1 MKHLKNLLALVTIFT
16 GISILACWL
25 STYWGI
31 YLGEYEVFFS
41 YGVLHAAIESSNIV
55 VASSDNFLLY
65 PMYTWLQK
73 LTSYIQM
80 YGVVKMTISYLA
92 IGLVLFSIVKS
103 KELNRINKFFLSL
116 IFLLLFL
123 ESFFFIQNVRIGTLL
138 SIGAFVY
145 LLTFKN
151 DKIVHKLVFYVL
163 IFLAITNRIQIA
175 VILSLLSVFFVLMY
189 FRTALFRHTFLFF
202 ILSILAYI
210 TFLLLANMDL
220 DHSKNY
226 VNYERDFYD
235 KMNVTVSGSPLDSN
249 IETQNIKKYARILFI
264 EDGEALDSIEYTSL
278 LKHKTLYSYI
288 FKNTDFTRIYISKIS
303 QAYQELKSRYLPML
317 FLFVWLLGNLLLF
330 DKQKRIKHLLSLL
343 LFIGLFA
350 FINLVAVLY
359 ADVIYSF
366 LGFFIFIFILYINQS
381 KVFGKSLLIN
391 TISSLL
397 LLLQFSVYST
407 NLLNELKLKDL
418 NYHLI
423 ENEILEDKEQ
433 GVKSIV
439 SYLSYQEIM
448 SPNIF
453 KSHYILLDQLT
464 FLDLG
469 TLNGIP
475 MFSKERSK
483 LFGKENQS
491 LAHRI
496 DWVIENNQG
505 ILYSDDFFSA
515 FYPLYLQKVYDLHVN
530 FEPIQAFDNCEIKK
544 YKISYQTSKNKSPEH
559 VLFN

>member
-1 MKHLKNLLALVTIFT
+1 MKHSKNLLALVTIFT

-25 STYWGI
+25 ARYWGI

-41 YGVLHAAIESSNIV
+41 YGVLHAANESSNIV

-73 LTSYIQM
+73 LTFHIQM

-92 IGLVLFSIVKS
+92 IGLILFSIVKN

-123 ESFFFIQNVRIGTLL
+123 ETFFFIQNVRIGTLL
-138 SIGAFVY
+138 SIGALVS

-151 DKIVHKLVFYVL
+151 YTLVHKLIFYAL

-189 FRTALFRHTFLFF
+189 FRTSLFRHAFLFF
-202 ILSILAYI
+202 ILSILAYT

-235 KMNVTVSGSPLDSN
+235 KMNVTVSGSPIDSN

-288 FKNTDFTRIYISKIS
+288 FKNPDFTSIYISKIS
-303 QAYQELKSRYLPML
+303 QAYQETKSRYLPMV
-317 FLFVWLLGNLLLF
+317 FLFIWLLGNLLFF

-343 LFIGLFA
+343 LFTGLFA

-359 ADVIYSF
+359 TDVIYSF
-366 LGFFIFIFILYINQS
+366 LVFIIFIFLFYINQS
-381 KVFGKSLLIN
+381 KVFGKTHLIN
-391 TISSLL
+391 TISMLL
-397 LLLQFSVYST
+397 LAFQVSLYSK
-407 NLLNELKLKDL
+407 NLLHELKLKDS

-453 KSHYILLDQLT
+453 KSHRVLLDQLA
-464 FLDLG
+464 FLDYG

-491 LAHRI
+491 LAQRI

>member
-1 MKHLKNLLALVTIFT
+1 MKHSKNLLALVTIFT

-25 STYWGI
+25 ARYWGI

-41 YGVLHAAIESSNIV
+41 YGVLHAAIESSNII

-73 LTSYIQM
+73 LTFDIQM

-92 IGLVLFSIVKS
+92 IGLILFSIVKN

-123 ESFFFIQNVRIGTLL
+123 ETFFFIQNVRIGTLL
-138 SIGAFVY
+138 SIGALVS

-151 DKIVHKLVFYVL
+151 YTLVHKLIFYAL

-189 FRTALFRHTFLFF
+189 FRTSLFRHTFLFF
-202 ILSILAYI
+202 ILSILAYT

-235 KMNVTVSGSPLDSN
+235 KMNVTVSGSPIDSN

-288 FKNTDFTRIYISKIS
+288 FKNPDFTSIYISKIS
-303 QAYQELKSRYLPML
+303 QAYQETKSRYLPMVLL
-317 FLFVWLLGNLLLF
+317 FIWLLGNLLFF

-343 LFIGLFA
+343 LFTGLFA

-359 ADVIYSF
+359 TDVIYSF
-366 LGFFIFIFILYINQS
+366 LVFIIFIFLFYINQS
-381 KVFGKSLLIN
+381 KVFGKTHLIN
-391 TISSLL
+391 TISMLL
-397 LLLQFSVYST
+397 LAFQVSLYSK
-407 NLLNELKLKDL
+407 NLLHELKLKDS

-423 ENEILEDKEQ
+423 ENEILEDKEH
-433 GVKSIV
+433 GIKSIV

-448 SPNIF
+448 NPNIF
-453 KSHYILLDQLT
+453 KSHYILLDQLA
-464 FLDLG
+464 FLDFG

-475 MFSKERSK
+475 MLSKERSK

-491 LAHRI
+491 LAQRI

-544 YKISYQTSKNKSPEH
+544 YKISY
-559 VLFN
+559 

>member
-1 MKHLKNLLALVTIFT
+1 MKHSKNLLALVTIFT

-25 STYWGI
+25 ARYWGI

-41 YGVLHAAIESSNIV
+41 YGVLHAAIESSNII

-73 LTSYIQM
+73 LTFDIQM

-92 IGLVLFSIVKS
+92 IGLILFSIVKN

-123 ESFFFIQNVRIGTLL
+123 ETFFFIQNVRIGTLL
-138 SIGAFVY
+138 SIGALVS

-151 DKIVHKLVFYVL
+151 YTLVHKLIFYAL

-189 FRTALFRHTFLFF
+189 FRTSLFRHTFLFF
-202 ILSILAYI
+202 ILSILAYT

-235 KMNVTVSGSPLDSN
+235 KMNVTVSGSPIDSN

-288 FKNTDFTRIYISKIS
+288 FKNPDFTSIYISKIS
-303 QAYQELKSRYLPML
+303 QAYQETKSRYLPMVLL
-317 FLFVWLLGNLLLF
+317 FIWLLGNLLFF

-343 LFIGLFA
+343 LFTGLFA

-359 ADVIYSF
+359 TDVIYSF
-366 LGFFIFIFILYINQS
+366 LVFIIFIFLFYINQS
-381 KVFGKSLLIN
+381 KVFGKTHLIN
-391 TISSLL
+391 TISMLL
-397 LLLQFSVYST
+397 LAFQVSLYSK
-407 NLLNELKLKDL
+407 NLLHELKLKDS

-423 ENEILEDKEQ
+423 ENEILEDKEH
-433 GVKSIV
+433 GIKSIV

-448 SPNIF
+448 NPNIF
-453 KSHYILLDQLT
+453 KSHYILLDQLA
-464 FLDLG
+464 FLDFG

-475 MFSKERSK
+475 MLSKERSK

-491 LAHRI
+491 LAQRI
-496 DWVIENNQG
+496 DWVIKNNQG
-505 ILYSDDFFSA
+505 ILYSEDFFSA

-544 YKISYQTSKNKSPEH
+544 YKISY
-559 VLFN
+559 

>member
-1 MKHLKNLLALVTIFT
+1 LKHSKNLLALVTIFT

-25 STYWGI
+25 ARYWGI

-73 LTSYIQM
+73 LTFDIQM

-92 IGLVLFSIVKS
+92 IGLILFSIVKN

-123 ESFFFIQNVRIGTLL
+123 ETFFFIQNVRIGTLL
-138 SIGAFVY
+138 SIGALVS

-151 DKIVHKLVFYVL
+151 YTLVHKLIFYVL

-189 FRTALFRHTFLFF
+189 FRTSLFRHTFLFF
-202 ILSILAYI
+202 ILSILAYT

-235 KMNVTVSGSPLDSN
+235 KMNVTVSGSPIDSN

-288 FKNTDFTRIYISKIS
+288 FKNPDFTSIYISKIS
-303 QAYQELKSRYLPML
+303 QAYQETKSRYLPMV
-317 FLFVWLLGNLLLF
+317 FLFIWLLGNLLFF

-343 LFIGLFA
+343 LFTGLFA

-359 ADVIYSF
+359 TDVIYSF
-366 LGFFIFIFILYINQS
+366 LVFIIFIFLFYINQS
-381 KVFGKSLLIN
+381 KVFGKTHLIN
-391 TISSLL
+391 TISMLL
-397 LLLQFSVYST
+397 LAFQVSLYSK
-407 NLLNELKLKDL
+407 NLLHELKLKDS

-433 GVKSIV
+433 GIKSIV

-448 SPNIF
+448 NPNIF
-453 KSHYILLDQLT
+453 KSQYILLDQLA
-464 FLDLG
+464 FLDFG

-475 MFSKERSK
+475 MLSKERSK

-491 LAHRI
+491 LAQRI

-530 FEPIQAFDNCEIKK
+530 FEPIHAFDNCEIKK
-544 YKISYQTSKNKSPEH
+544 YKISY
-559 VLFN
+559 

>member
-1 MKHLKNLLALVTIFT
+1 
-16 GISILACWL
+16 
-25 STYWGI
+25 
-31 YLGEYEVFFS
+31 
-41 YGVLHAAIESSNIV
+41 
-55 VASSDNFLLY
+55 
-65 PMYTWLQK
+65 MYTWLQK
-73 LTSYIQM
+73 LTFHIQM

-92 IGLVLFSIVKS
+92 IGLILFSIVKN
-103 KELNRINKFFLSL
+103 KELNRINKFFLSI

-123 ESFFFIQNVRIGTLL
+123 ETFFFIQNVRIGTLL
-138 SIGAFVY
+138 SIGALVS

-151 DKIVHKLVFYVL
+151 YTLVHKLIFYVL

-189 FRTALFRHTFLFF
+189 FRTSLFRHTFLFF
-202 ILSILAYI
+202 ILSILAYT

-235 KMNVTVSGSPLDSN
+235 KMNVTVSGSPIDSN

-288 FKNTDFTRIYISKIS
+288 FKNPDFTSIYISKIS
-303 QAYQELKSRYLPML
+303 QAYQETKSRYLPMV
-317 FLFVWLLGNLLLF
+317 FLFIWLLGNLLFF

-343 LFIGLFA
+343 LFTGLFA

-359 ADVIYSF
+359 TDVIYSF
-366 LGFFIFIFILYINQS
+366 LVFIIFIFLFYINQS
-381 KVFGKSLLIN
+381 KVFGKTHLIN
-391 TISSLL
+391 TISMLL
-397 LLLQFSVYST
+397 LAFQVSLYSK
-407 NLLNELKLKDL
+407 NLLHELKLKDS

-433 GVKSIV
+433 GIKSIV

-448 SPNIF
+448 NPNIF
-453 KSHYILLDQLT
+453 KSQYILLDQLA
-464 FLDLG
+464 FLDFG

-475 MFSKERSK
+475 MLSKERSK

-491 LAHRI
+491 LAQRI

-544 YKISYQTSKNKSPEH
+544 YKISY
-559 VLFN
+559 

>member
-1 MKHLKNLLALVTIFT
+1 MKHSKNLLALVTIFT

-25 STYWGI
+25 ARYWGI

-73 LTSYIQM
+73 LTFHIQM

-92 IGLVLFSIVKS
+92 IGLILFSIVKN
-103 KELNRINKFFLSL
+103 KELNRINKFFLSI

-123 ESFFFIQNVRIGTLL
+123 ETFFFIQNVRIGTLL
-138 SIGAFVY
+138 SIGALVS

-151 DKIVHKLVFYVL
+151 YTLVHKLIFYVL

-189 FRTALFRHTFLFF
+189 FRTSLFRHTFLFF
-202 ILSILAYI
+202 ILSILAYT

-235 KMNVTVSGSPLDSN
+235 KMNVTVSGSPIDSN

-288 FKNTDFTRIYISKIS
+288 FKNPDFTSIYISKIS
-303 QAYQELKSRYLPML
+303 QAYQETKSRYLPMV
-317 FLFVWLLGNLLLF
+317 FLFIWLLGNLLFF

-343 LFIGLFA
+343 LFTGLFA

-359 ADVIYSF
+359 TDVIYSF
-366 LGFFIFIFILYINQS
+366 LVFIIFIFLFYINQS
-381 KVFGKSLLIN
+381 KVFGKTHLIN
-391 TISSLL
+391 TISMLL
-397 LLLQFSVYST
+397 LAFQVSLYSK
-407 NLLNELKLKDL
+407 NLLHELKLKDS

-433 GVKSIV
+433 GIKSIV

-448 SPNIF
+448 NPNIF
-453 KSHYILLDQLT
+453 KSQYILLDQLA
-464 FLDLG
+464 FLDFG

-475 MFSKERSK
+475 MLSKERSK

-491 LAHRI
+491 LAQRI
-496 DWVIENNQG
+496 DWVIENNEG

-544 YKISYQTSKNKSPEH
+544 YKISY
-559 VLFN
+559 

>member
-1 MKHLKNLLALVTIFT
+1 MKHSKNLLALVTIFT

-65 PMYTWLQK
+65 PIYTWLQK

-175 VILSLLSVFFVLMY
+175 VILSLLSVFFVLIY

-202 ILSILAYI
+202 ILSILSYI

-249 IETQNIKKYARILFI
+249 IERQNIKKYARILFI

-343 LFIGLFA
+343 LFTGLFA

-464 FLDLG
+464 FLDFG

-515 FYPLYLQKVYDLHVN
+515 FYPLYLQKVYDVNVN
-530 FEPIQAFDNCEIKK
+530 FEPIQAFDGCEIKK
-544 YKISYQTSKNKSPEH
+544 YKISYQTNKNKSPQD
-559 VLFN
+559 VLCN

>member
-1 MKHLKNLLALVTIFT
+1 MKHSKNLLALVTIFT

-25 STYWGI
+25 ARYWGI

-73 LTSYIQM
+73 LTFDIQM

-92 IGLVLFSIVKS
+92 IGLILFSIVKN
-103 KELNRINKFFLSL
+103 KELNRINKFFLSI

-123 ESFFFIQNVRIGTLL
+123 ETFFFIQNVRIGTLL
-138 SIGAFVY
+138 SIGALVS

-151 DKIVHKLVFYVL
+151 YTLVHKLIFYVL

-189 FRTALFRHTFLFF
+189 FRTSLFRHTFLFF
-202 ILSILAYI
+202 ILSILAYT

-235 KMNVTVSGSPLDSN
+235 KMNVTVSGSPIDSN

-288 FKNTDFTRIYISKIS
+288 FKNPDFTSIYISKIS
-303 QAYQELKSRYLPML
+303 QAYQETKSRYLPMV
-317 FLFVWLLGNLLLF
+317 FLFIWLLGNLLFF

-343 LFIGLFA
+343 LFTGLFA

-359 ADVIYSF
+359 TDVIYSF
-366 LGFFIFIFILYINQS
+366 LVFIIFIFLFYINQS
-381 KVFGKSLLIN
+381 KVFGKTHLIN
-391 TISSLL
+391 TISMLL
-397 LLLQFSVYST
+397 LAFQVSLYSK
-407 NLLNELKLKDL
+407 NLLHELKLKDS

-433 GVKSIV
+433 GIKSIV

-448 SPNIF
+448 NPNIF
-453 KSHYILLDQLT
+453 KSQYILLDQLA
-464 FLDLG
+464 FLDFG

-475 MFSKERSK
+475 MLSKERSK

-491 LAHRI
+491 LAQRI

-530 FEPIQAFDNCEIKK
+530 FEPIHAFDNCEIKK
-544 YKISYQTSKNKSPEH
+544 YKISY
-559 VLFN
+559 

>member
-1 MKHLKNLLALVTIFT
+1 MKHSKNLLALVVIFT
-16 GISILACWL
+16 GVSILAYWL
-25 STYWGI
+25 ATYWGI

-41 YGVLHAAIESSNIV
+41 YGVLLSAVKSSHIV

-65 PMYTWLQK
+65 PVYTWLQK
-73 LTSYIQM
+73 LTSHIQM
-80 YGVVKMTISYLA
+80 YGVVKMAISYLA
-92 IGLVLFSIVKS
+92 IGLILFSIIKN

-138 SIGAFVY
+138 SIGALVY

-151 DKIVHKLVFYVL
+151 DKLVHKLVFYVL

-189 FRTALFRHTFLFF
+189 FRKSLFRHTLLFF
-202 ILSILAYI
+202 ILGLLAYT
-210 TFLLLANMDL
+210 TFLLLANMDF

-264 EDGEALDSIEYTSL
+264 EDGEALDSIKYTSL

-288 FKNTDFTRIYISKIS
+288 FKNPDFTRIYISKIS
-303 QAYQELKSRYLPML
+303 QAYEETKSRYLPL
-317 FLFVWLLGNLLLF
+317 VFLLVWLLGNLLFF

-359 ADVIYSF
+359 TDVIYSF
-366 LGFFIFIFILYINQS
+366 LVFLIFIFLLYVNQS

-391 TISSLL
+391 TISLLL

-407 NLLNELKLKDL
+407 NLLHELKLKDL

-453 KSHYILLDQLT
+453 KSHQILIDQLA
-464 FLDLG
+464 FLDFG

-475 MFSKERSK
+475 MLSKERSK

-515 FYPLYLQKVYDLHVN
+515 FYPLYLQKVYDIHVN
-530 FEPIQAFDNCEIKK
+530 FEPIQAFDCCEIKK

>member
-1 MKHLKNLLALVTIFT
+1 MKHSKNLLALVTIFT

-151 DKIVHKLVFYVL
+151 DKLVHKLVFYAL

-175 VILSLLSVFFVLMY
+175 VILSLLSVFFVLIY
-189 FRTALFRHTFLFF
+189 FRTSLFRYAFLFF

-343 LFIGLFA
+343 LFIGLYA

-464 FLDLG
+464 FLDFG

-544 YKISYQTSKNKSPEH
+544 YKISYQTSKNKSPQD
-559 VLFN
+559 VLCN